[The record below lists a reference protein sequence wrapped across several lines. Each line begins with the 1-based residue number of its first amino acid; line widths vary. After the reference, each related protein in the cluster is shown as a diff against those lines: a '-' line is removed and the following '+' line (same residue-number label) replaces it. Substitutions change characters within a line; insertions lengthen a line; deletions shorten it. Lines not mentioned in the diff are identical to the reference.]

1 MTSKE
6 RAALRAQANTID
18 TTLMVGKG
26 GVSETLVAE
35 AQKLLDI
42 HELVKGR
49 VLETAMMTPR
59 EVCDALCE
67 ATGAEGIQVVGS
79 KFVIWRKSE
88 KVEQEKKQAAQQ
100 AAAPKKVSGNY
111 NPVKAGITR
120 RKQQANR
127 YIRHRISRTSSRDRG
142 KLSKDCRRV
151 ADRYVSGR
159 KA

>member
-6 RAALRAQANTID
+6 RAEFRAQANTIE

-26 GVSETLVAE
+26 GVSETLVQEAE
-35 AQKLLDI
+35 KLLDI

-59 EVCDALCE
+59 EVCDALCA

-79 KFVIWRKSE
+79 KFVIWRESQKLA
-88 KVEQEKKQAAQQ
+88 QEKKKAEKKP
-100 AAAPKKVSGNY
+100 APAKKVSGKA

-120 RKQQANR
+120 RKQQA
-127 YIRHRISRTSSRDRG
+127 
-142 KLSKDCRRV
+142 KERRKQQKEYFHEAAV
-151 ADRYVSGR
+151 KAAIERR
-159 KA
+159 KQQEG